1 MAGKVVKNFGKRGHA
16 PPVVT
21 HRPRPPGAAPSAFG
35 QKRSLAI
42 SLAIM
47 GALSLGTYVAIDW
60 LDKKL
65 NCEPD
70 PANPDELICKHHS
83 SGTSYRRSRSSWRSS
98 GGSGSTHGLLF
109 GGFGHS
115 GGFHFGGG

>member
-1 MAGKVVKNFGKRGHA
+1 MTDEKPEEFGKSA
-16 PPVVT
+16 PPPVVM
-21 HRPRPPGAAPSAFG
+21 HKPRPLGEQPATG

-42 SLAIM
+42 SLVAM
-47 GALSLGTYVAIDW
+47 GALSLGAYEAIDW

-83 SGTSYRRSRSSWRSS
+83 SSSSYRRSRGGWHWG
-98 GGSGSTHGLLF
+98 GGSGSTHGLSF